1 MGRAPALVLA
11 LAVRLLA
18 QDPTF
23 RTGISIVEIDAQV
36 VDDNGIVGGLTRDD
50 FLVRD
55 NGQPVSLRY
64 CTQEER
70 PLDLILLFE
79 VTRMMA
85 PNAMKLRGA
94 AETAI
99 SAMQPGDRVGAISFN
114 ESVRVEIPLTTDLQV
129 VRQRLRF
136 GLAYAAF
143 AGKPYVLPAVVETT
157 KYLAELPGP
166 HGRRAILTFSANA
179 GFGVSNQSHLG
190 VAKTLWNTDTI
201 LSGVVIPSS
210 WTRLT
215 YDDNPYR
222 IFGMISAGINRSD
235 DIDEVAWQTGGETV
249 YIENVGPMRSPADP
263 YLEIRRAIQ
272 SMRRRYMLYYDMPE
286 ARPGERRRVS
296 IELTPSA
303 QANHLGARVNA
314 RKGYVVPKRETVP

>member
-1 MGRAPALVLA
+1 MGRPLALVLA
-11 LAVRLLA
+11 LAARLLA
-18 QDPTF
+18 QEATF

-36 VDDNGIVGGLTRDD
+36 VDDNGVVEGLTRDS
-50 FLVRD
+50 FLVKD
-55 NGQPVSLRY
+55 NGQAVSLRY
-64 CTQEER
+64 CAREER

-79 VTRMMA
+79 TTRMMA

-99 SAMQPGDRVGAISFN
+99 SAIQPGDRVGAMSFS
-114 ESVRVEIPLTTDLQV
+114 ESVHAEIPLTADLQA

-136 GLAYAAF
+136 GLAYAMF
-143 AGKPYVLPAVVETT
+143 AGKPYVLPAVVETA
-157 KYLAELPGP
+157 KCLAGLPAP
-166 HGRRAILTFSANA
+166 HGRRAILAFSANA

-190 VAKTLWNTDTI
+190 VARALWNVDTI

-210 WTRLT
+210 WTRFT

-235 DIDEVAWQTGGETV
+235 DIDEVAQQTGGETI
-249 YIENVGPMRSPADP
+249 YLENAGPMRSPAEP
-263 YLEIRRAIQ
+263 YVEVRRAIQ
-272 SMRRRYMLYYDMPE
+272 RMRRRYMLYYDMPE
-286 ARPGERRRVS
+286 SKPGERRRVS

-303 QANHLGARVNA
+303 QGNHPGARVNA
-314 RKGYVVPKRETVP
+314 RKGYVVPKREALP